1 MSLAFNGKSM
11 ASLMF
16 NGKLAAQIFF
26 GAKLIWQ
33 KIQKLLEYGYGGG
46 GSNCYEIIPT
56 EDISLSDFSAFAK
69 YNNSS
74 DMTVRIINECGIL
87 IANSNQNGVASKS
100 DLYNLTGDDGGFMNT
115 VSSLGTVTL
124 FKGNKYYINVQKN
137 GTGEWNLARYQGETG
152 NYKSYSNTNQ
162 MWTVSGAGARK
173 CYGNCSVFSEIAE
186 NVQLDGYFTWTGG
199 PMGESMMPTNG
210 DSQHPYA
217 YLLKRDMSKVKHVFT
232 SNEFNNVVGGSDI
245 KKYAYI
251 FYTMGQTEGDEFIMN
266 AGNYI
271 GEGFHID
278 PNDWNT
284 KYFTNNQ
291 YKIYKLT
298 GNMVNNHITSM
309 TPIDEEPSNPEYG
322 AVYYKSSS
330 RTWGSI
336 SAEAVVAWT
345 GSWVIA
351 TAVDREWTEVTEY
364 DATNYA
370 ERVSPTNDW
379 TIDAFNA
386 TQVQQGSKWYF
397 KANNI
402 EV

>member
-1 MSLAFNGKSM
+1 MSIAFNGKGM

-33 KIQKLLEYGYGGG
+33 KIQKLLEYDFGGG
-46 GSNCYEIIPT
+46 QNNCYEIVPI
-56 EDISLSDFSAFAK
+56 EDISLSSISAFAK
-69 YNNSS
+69 YNNAS

-87 IANSNQNGVASKS
+87 IANSSQNGVASKA

-124 FKGNKYYINVQKN
+124 FKGNKYYINVQKG
-137 GTGEWNLARYQGETG
+137 GTGGWNLARYVGETG

-162 MWTVSGAGARK
+162 MALLSDAGARK
-173 CYGNCSVFSEIAE
+173 CYGTCSNFSELAA
-186 NVQLDGYFTWTGG
+186 NVRPNGYFKWTGG
-199 PMGESMMPTNG
+199 SMGESMKPNNG

-217 YLLKRDMSKVKHVFT
+217 FLLKRDMSKVKHVFT
-232 SNEFNNVVGGSDI
+232 ASEFGDVGGNDI

-266 AGNYI
+266 AGSYW
-271 GEGFHID
+271 GGGFRID
-278 PNDWNT
+278 PDDWNT
-284 KYFTNNQ
+284 TYFTNNQ

-298 GNMVNNHITSM
+298 GNMSKNHITSM

-322 AVYYKSSS
+322 AVYYKSNS

-351 TAVDREWTEVTEY
+351 TNVSAEWTADDEY
-364 DATNYA
+364 DATNYC
-370 ERVSPTNDW
+370 EMIYPNNGW
-379 TIDAFNA
+379 TIDAFNS
-386 TQVQQGSKWYF
+386 TEVQQGSKWYF

>member
-1 MSLAFNGKSM
+1 MSIAFNGKSM

-46 GSNCYEIIPT
+46 QSNCYEIAPT
-56 EDISLSDFSAFAK
+56 EDISLSSISVFAQ
-69 YNNSS
+69 YNNTS

-87 IANSNQNGVASKS
+87 IANSSQNGVASKA

-115 VSSLGTVTL
+115 VTSLGTVTL

-137 GTGEWNLARYQGETG
+137 GTGSWNFARYVGETG

-162 MWTVSGAGARK
+162 MALVSDAGARK
-173 CYGNCSVFSEIAE
+173 CYGRKSTVDGLST
-186 NVQLDGYFTWTGG
+186 VGVDGYFTWTAS
-199 PMGESMMPTNG
+199 PIGESMQPARDGRQN
-210 DSQHPYA
+210 PYS
-217 YLLKRDMSKVKHVFT
+217 YLMHRDMSRLKHVFT
-232 SNEFNNVVGGSDI
+232 ASEFGEVGGSDI

-266 AGNYI
+266 AGSYW
-271 GEGFHID
+271 GDGFLVD

-298 GNMVNNHITSM
+298 GNMAKNHITSM
-309 TPIDEEPSNPEYG
+309 TPIDDAPENPEFD
-322 AVYYKSSS
+322 AVYYKSSAK
-330 RTWGSI
+330 TWGNI

-351 TAVDREWTEVTEY
+351 TDVSAEWTADNVY
-364 DATNYA
+364 DATNYC
-370 ERVSPTNDW
+370 EPVSPTNEW
-379 TIDAFNA
+379 TIPAFNN
-386 TQVQQGSKWYF
+386 TEVQTGSKWYF